1 MPFSGFRRLN
11 GDLVGLVAASAIAGF
26 QRFWKARRD
35 QRAETWPISYG
46 RIDRVSVDTDSQ
58 RSKFKCYY
66 TYRVGSESFVG
77 SFEKTFSDADEAHTW
92 ASALDRQQV
101 PVRYD
106 PSAPDR
112 SRLREADLPPI
123 VQTAPLHSPGTPA
136 FGTSGPD
143 RLLIS
148 ALLVVS
154 LLGLA
159 LSVTSLIQ
167 EFTGKTLVPLTVAQW
182 AGYCAFP
189 IFMIA
194 MWLRK
199 ARKSTKAPEWMKY
212 LNYALLYY
220 AVFSTILPSAPNQGH
235 FIHGWNAIDARYNL
249 FLYFSA
255 FEWCYASLP
264 EGEANAPNEF
274 PTFVAPPSEQI
285 GHERDPFS

>member
-1 MPFSGFRRLN
+1 MAFFGFSRLN

-26 QRFWKARRD
+26 QRFWRARRD

-46 RIDRVSVDTDSQ
+46 RINRVSVDTDSQ
-58 RSKFKCYY
+58 HSKFKCYY

-77 SFEKTFSDADEAHTW
+77 SFQKTFSDADEAHAW
-92 ASALDRQQV
+92 ASALDKQQV
-101 PVRYD
+101 TVRYD
-106 PSAPDR
+106 PSAPSR

-123 VQTAPLHSPGTPA
+123 VHTAPLHSTGKPV
-136 FGTSGPD
+136 FGASGPD

-148 ALLVVS
+148 ALLLVS

-159 LSVTSLIQ
+159 LSVTALIE
-167 EFTGKTLVPLTVAQW
+167 EFTGKTLVPTTVAQW

-194 MWLRK
+194 IWLRR

-220 AVFSTILPSAPNQGH
+220 AVFSTFLPSTPTQGH
-235 FIHGWNAIDARYNL
+235 STHRWNAADARYDL

-264 EGEANAPNEF
+264 EGDATAPDEF
-274 PTFVAPPSEQI
+274 PSFVTPPSGQV
-285 GHERDPFS
+285 GHETDPFS